1 MNIQKYKYSWTVSAL
16 LFFVSAT
23 HAPTIAFAQTNA
35 ATVDAN
41 ALLGFKRIFIEP
53 PTDNIDG
60 AFAAPIQQS
69 YANFFRYN
77 PRFQQVA
84 TPQQADTI
92 IKTVVEQ
99 TSAATKLE
107 LIISLQNNGVTFT
120 KESLQLKSGASGQE
134 MHTAIKTLLIRG
146 LKRIPF
152 YGTVTGRENNEI
164 VLDIGEKQGV
174 KVGDLVQ
181 LARVSQIKTHPLL
194 KSVVDVELTPS
205 GTALINATEDQL
217 AFAQILD
224 EYPGENVR
232 TTYKIT
238 SVEEVQNNPAKSGAI
253 GRTNKLSASTLRN
266 SREKIAA
273 KLATQK
279 TQDETDPVNRPQ
291 DTNKDAA
298 DSDDPQYTKLVIYD
312 DELGN
317 TRYGQAELAGFLGS
331 FSSNVTSTSPATIYS
346 DGALTLG
353 VRALGEAWLTKEW
366 IIEGQFG
373 LASTSVTQALEST
386 SSSSNTT
393 TTSNSSTLRHINLMG
408 GYRYLIEDNIEGPQ
422 IKVKLGYTNFHW
434 STSSIESAR
443 QSAKTYSGLSI
454 GLGGLV
460 PLHYHDLGISGDITV
475 LLLPSSSEG
484 SYKTG
489 TNKESTTSFTF
500 YLGAYYKL
508 SNELRL
514 KAGLLFES
522 YSMDFDNDTVSTNQ
536 KFIGFVPSI
545 VYFF

>member
-1 MNIQKYKYSWTVSAL
+1 MLCFLSNPANISIS
-16 LFFVSAT
+16 
-23 HAPTIAFAQTNA
+23 HAQTNVS
-35 ATVDAN
+35 TVDSN
-41 ALLGFKRIFIEP
+41 SLLGFKRIFIEA

-60 AFAAPIQQS
+60 AFSAPIQQS

-84 TPQQADTI
+84 SPQQADTI
-92 IKTVVEQ
+92 IKTNVEQ
-99 TSAATKLE
+99 TATATKLE
-107 LIISLQNNGVTFT
+107 LIITLQNNGITFT
-120 KESLQLKSGASGQE
+120 KESLQLKAGASGQE
-134 MHTAIKTLLIRG
+134 MHAAVKTLLIRG

-152 YGTVTGRENNEI
+152 YGTVTGRENNEV

-205 GTALINATEDQL
+205 GTALVNATEDQL

-224 EYPGENVR
+224 EYPGESVR

-238 SVEEVQNNPAKSGAI
+238 AVEEVQNNPTKSGAI

-273 KLATQK
+273 KLANQ
-279 TQDETDPVNRPQ
+279 QSQEDNDPVNKPQ
-291 DTNKDAA
+291 GTNPNKDSG
-298 DSDDPQYTKLVIYD
+298 DGDDPQYTKLVIYD

-331 FSSNVTSTSPATIYS
+331 FSSNVTHTSPAAIYS
-346 DGALTLG
+346 DGAFTPG

-386 SSSSNTT
+386 STTSATTT
-393 TTSNSSTLRHINLMG
+393 TTSNSSTLRHISLMG

-454 GLGGLV
+454 GLGGLM

-514 KAGLLFES
+514 KAGLVFES

-536 KFIGFVPSI
+536 KFIGFMPSI